1 MTSDARAR
9 PREEEDAVP
18 SATSPS
24 ETTSAETETVDET
37 ASDTGTTGS
46 DVPEPDA
53 PAAAADVVV
62 AEEKAARRR
71 GRRAARS
78 DDGGDDGG
86 APARTRASFPL
97 VPVLAVL
104 LVLLLAGVGFLW
116 FTRPEA
122 SSVRTDDY
130 VDALQA
136 ARSGV
141 VDMTS
146 FDYLTLDDDIEQI
159 KRVATGD
166 LEKEAA
172 EQLDSRR
179 QQITDS
185 QATVNTEVVGAGVTR
200 ADSDDATVLL
210 VIQSTQKSTASEQ
223 AQVVRYRIRVELTK
237 EDGRW
242 LLSGIAGTESGGNG

>member
-1 MTSDARAR
+1 VTSDARAI
-9 PREEEDAVP
+9 PREEDDAVP
-18 SATSPS
+18 AAESPD
-24 ETTSAETETVDET
+24 ETTSLDDT
-37 ASDTGTTGS
+37 AS
-46 DVPEPDA
+46 VPEPEATATTDD
-53 PAAAADVVV
+53 DVVV
-62 AEEKAARRR
+62 EEKTSRRR
-71 GRRAARS
+71 PRRS
-78 DDGGDDGG
+78 SGDDGNNG
-86 APARTRASFPL
+86 DNGDGGGRTRPSLPL

-116 FTRPEA
+116 FTRPGS
-122 SSVRTDDY
+122 SSVTTDDY

-166 LEKEAA
+166 LRTEAA
-172 EQLDSRR
+172 DQLDSRR

-200 ADSDDATVLL
+200 ANSTDATVVL

-223 AQVVRYRIRVELTK
+223 AQVVRYRIQVELKK

-242 LLSGIAGTESGGNG
+242 LLSGIAGTEAGGNG

>member
-1 MTSDARAR
+1 MTSDARAL
-9 PREEEDAVP
+9 PREEDDAVP
-18 SATSPS
+18 AAKSPD
-24 ETTSAETETVDET
+24 ETTSPDDT
-37 ASDTGTTGS
+37 AS
-46 DVPEPDA
+46 VPEPEATTDD
-53 PAAAADVVV
+53 DVV
-62 AEEKAARRR
+62 EEKTSRRR
-71 GRRAARS
+71 PRRAAG
-78 DDGGDDGG
+78 DDRGGDGDER
-86 APARTRASFPL
+86 PRSRASLPL

-116 FTRPEA
+116 FTRPGT
-122 SSVRTDDY
+122 SSVTTDDY

-166 LEKEAA
+166 LRTEAA
-172 EQLDSRR
+172 DQLDSRR
-179 QQITDS
+179 QQISDS

-200 ADSDDATVLL
+200 ANSTDATVVL

-223 AQVVRYRIRVELTK
+223 AQVVRYRIRVELKK

-242 LLSGIAGTESGGNG
+242 LLSGIAGTEAGGNG

>member
-1 MTSDARAR
+1 MTSDTRAI
-9 PREEEDAVP
+9 PREEDDAVP
-18 SATSPS
+18 AAESPD
-24 ETTSAETETVDET
+24 ETNAPDATTS
-37 ASDTGTTGS
+37 
-46 DVPEPDA
+46 VPG
-53 PAAAADVVV
+53 PAATTDDDVVV
-62 AEEKAARRR
+62 EEKTSRRR
-71 GRRAARS
+71 PRRAAGDDRGG
-78 DDGGDDGG
+78 DGGTG
-86 APARTRASFPL
+86 ARTRPSLPL

-116 FTRPEA
+116 FTRPGT
-122 SSVRTDDY
+122 SSVTTDDY
-130 VDALQA
+130 VEALQA

-166 LEKEAA
+166 LRTEAA

-185 QATVNTEVVGAGVTR
+185 QATVNTEVVGAGVTS
-200 ADSDDATVLL
+200 ANATDATVVL

-223 AQVVRYRIRVELTK
+223 AQVVRYRIRVELKK
-237 EDGRW
+237 EDSRW
-242 LLSGIAGTESGGNG
+242 LLSGIAGTEAGGNG

>member
-9 PREEEDAVP
+9 PREEEDAVT

-24 ETTSAETETVDET
+24 ETTSAETET
-37 ASDTGTTGS
+37 ASDAGTAGS
-46 DVPEPDA
+46 DVPQPDA
-53 PAAAADVVV
+53 PTADDDVV
-62 AEEKAARRR
+62 AEEKAPRRR

-242 LLSGIAGTESGGNG
+242 LLSGIAGTEAGGNG

>member
-9 PREEEDAVP
+9 PREETGAVP
-18 SATSPS
+18 TAPETAREAVPDPVVDGAPATEAAAEEATS
-24 ETTSAETETVDET
+24 
-37 ASDTGTTGS
+37 
-46 DVPEPDA
+46 
-53 PAAAADVVV
+53 
-62 AEEKAARRR
+62 RRV
-71 GRRAARS
+71 GRRAPRD
-78 DDGGDDGG
+78 DDGDGPG
-86 APARTRASFPL
+86 PRTRPSLPL

-159 KRVATGD
+159 RRVATGD
-166 LEKEAA
+166 LRKEAVD
-172 EQLDSRR
+172 QLDSRR
-179 QQITDS
+179 QQITES
-185 QATVNTEVVGAGVTR
+185 EATVNTEVVAAGVTSV
-200 ADSDDATVLL
+200 DSDDATVLL

-223 AQVVRYRIRVELTK
+223 AQVVRYRIRVELQK
-237 EDGRW
+237 PDDRW
-242 LLSGIAGTESGGNG
+242 LLSGIAGTEAAGND

>member
-1 MTSDARAR
+1 VTSDTRAI
-9 PREEEDAVP
+9 PREEDDAFP
-18 SATSPS
+18 AAESP
-24 ETTSAETETVDET
+24 DET
-37 ASDTGTTGS
+37 APLDDTTS
-46 DVPEPDA
+46 VPEP
-53 PAAAADVVV
+53 AATTTDDVVV
-62 AEEKAARRR
+62 EEKASRRR
-71 GRRAARS
+71 PRRAAS

-86 APARTRASFPL
+86 AGARTRPSLPL

-116 FTRPEA
+116 FTRPGT
-122 SSVRTDDY
+122 SSVTTDDY

-166 LEKEAA
+166 LRTEAA
-172 EQLDSRR
+172 DQLDSRR

-200 ADSDDATVLL
+200 ANATDATVVL

-223 AQVVRYRIRVELTK
+223 AQVVRYRIRVELEK
-237 EDGRW
+237 HDRW
-242 LLSGIAGTESGGNG
+242 LLSGIAGTGAGDNG

>member
-1 MTSDARAR
+1 VTSDARAI
-9 PREEEDAVP
+9 PREGDDVISTPESPDE
-18 SATSPS
+18 ATSSDEPAG
-24 ETTSAETETVDET
+24 SA
-37 ASDTGTTGS
+37 
-46 DVPEPDA
+46 VPEPDA
-53 PAAAADVVV
+53 ASTDDA
-62 AEEKAARRR
+62 AEEKAPRRRARRAPR
-71 GRRAARS
+71 D
-78 DDGGDDGG
+78 DDGGSPTR
-86 APARTRASFPL
+86 ARASFPL

-200 ADSDDATVLL
+200 ADSDDATVLP

-242 LLSGIAGTESGGNG
+242 LLSGIAGTEAGGNG